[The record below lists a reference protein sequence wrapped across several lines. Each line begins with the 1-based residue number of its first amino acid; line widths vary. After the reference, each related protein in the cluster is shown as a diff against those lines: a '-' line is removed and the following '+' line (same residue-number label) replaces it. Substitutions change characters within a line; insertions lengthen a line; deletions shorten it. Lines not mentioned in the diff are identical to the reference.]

1 MNNYL
6 TEDSINKLKDEIEHR
21 KVVVRKKINE
31 DLKEAR
37 AHGDLS
43 ENFEY
48 KAAKRDRAQNES
60 RLRYLDRMVRTA
72 KIIEEDTEQDE
83 IGIGKKVSITFIE
96 DSELQEF
103 TIVTTIE
110 ADPMDFK
117 ISIESPLGHAIY
129 KHKIGDVVMVDSPQG
144 SYNVKI
150 ENVITDTY

>member
-6 TEDSINKLKDEIEHR
+6 TEEGINKLKEEIEHR
-21 KVVVRKKINE
+21 KVVTRRKINE

-60 RLRYLDRMVRTA
+60 RIRYLERMIKTA
-72 KIIEEDTEQDE
+72 IVIVEDAEKDE
-83 IGIGKKVSITFIE
+83 VGLGKKVTLNFIDE
-96 DSELQEF
+96 EELQDF

-110 ADPMDFK
+110 ADPLKSK
-117 ISIESPLGHAIY
+117 ISIESPLGHALY
-129 KHKIGDVVMVDSPQG
+129 KRKIGDTVLVQSPQG
-144 SYNVKI
+144 NYSVKV
-150 ENVITDTY
+150 ENITTDY